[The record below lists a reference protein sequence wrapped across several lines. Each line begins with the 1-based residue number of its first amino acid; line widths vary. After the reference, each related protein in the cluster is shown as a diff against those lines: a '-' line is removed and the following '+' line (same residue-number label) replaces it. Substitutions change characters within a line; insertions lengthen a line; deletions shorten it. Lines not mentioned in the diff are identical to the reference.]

1 MKQPATLMK
10 ENLTRQPPFKV
21 RRKPVPRLSDLP
33 SSPTPTP
40 RKNAFGKDIF
50 TSFPAL
56 DSGSIGHH
64 YQLDPQTL
72 DSSGELRIHNLIVKK
87 LLGIGGQGRVYLA
100 QGPSQGTKG
109 TGPRDQMVFAVKVM
123 FKSRHVH
130 YDDILREQ
138 KLMRRLRGNRFLLQ
152 LEASFHDKKN
162 FYLITVS
169 KFLIRLCHVLAW
181 STWQEYHSGGD
192 LEDLLRVQGYFSI
205 SAARIYTA
213 ELVGVFFFVG
223 VIRNW

>member
-10 ENLTRQPPFKV
+10 ENLIRQPPFKV

-40 RKNAFGKDIF
+40 RKNAFRKDVF

-64 YQLDPQTL
+64 YQLDPETL

-87 LLGIGGQGRVYLA
+87 LLGIGGQGRVYLT

-109 TGPRDQMVFAVKVM
+109 TGSRDQMVFTVKVM

-162 FYLITVS
+162 FYLITVG
-169 KFLIRLCHVLAW
+169 KFFIRLCHVLA
-181 STWQEYHSGGD
+181 
-192 LEDLLRVQGYFSI
+192 
-205 SAARIYTA
+205 
-213 ELVGVFFFVG
+213 
-223 VIRNW
+223 

>member
-1 MKQPATLMK
+1 MN
-10 ENLTRQPPFKV
+10 ENIIRQPLFFKV
-21 RRKPVPRLSDLP
+21 RRKPVPQLSDLP

-40 RKNAFGKDIF
+40 RRNSFGKDIF

-64 YQLDPQTL
+64 YQLDPETL
-72 DSSGELRIHNLIVKK
+72 DSYGEFRIHNLIVKK

-100 QGPSQGTKG
+100 QGPSQGLK
-109 TGPRDQMVFAVKVM
+109 TGLRDQMVFAVKVM
-123 FKSRHVH
+123 FKNRHRH

-162 FYLITVS
+162 FYLVTVS
-169 KFLIRLCHVLAW
+169 KF
-181 STWQEYHSGGD
+181 
-192 LEDLLRVQGYFSI
+192 
-205 SAARIYTA
+205 RIQFFHA
-213 ELVGVFFFVG
+213 LV
-223 VIRNW
+223 

>member
-1 MKQPATLMK
+1 MKVPFLYLKQSLRMKQPATLMK
-10 ENLTRQPPFKV
+10 ENIIWQPPFKV

-33 SSPTPTP
+33 PSPTPTP
-40 RKNAFGKDIF
+40 RENTSGKDIF

-64 YQLDPQTL
+64 YQLDPETL
-72 DSSGELRIHNLIVKK
+72 DSSGELRIQNLIVKK

-100 QGPSQGTKG
+100 QGPSQGSKG
-109 TGPRDQMVFAVKVM
+109 TRPRDQMVFAVKVM

-162 FYLITVS
+162 FYLVTVS
-169 KFLIRLCHVLAW
+169 KFLIRLCHVLA
-181 STWQEYHSGGD
+181 
-192 LEDLLRVQGYFSI
+192 
-205 SAARIYTA
+205 
-213 ELVGVFFFVG
+213 
-223 VIRNW
+223 